1 MVQSSIGW
9 TSVSGGGGGGGGVG
23 EGVDIV
29 MGMGTALTTSE
40 QNFRMFFKSDERHK
54 VQNSNEASY
63 TFRKDE

>member
-1 MVQSSIGW
+1 
-9 TSVSGGGGGGGGVG
+9 
-23 EGVDIV
+23 